1 MITGLVK
8 SLSALWK
15 RCLADVGGATAIEFA
30 LLAAPMMTVLLGCFD
45 LGYQA
50 YLRSVVQG
58 ALNDVARTAS
68 LEAPA
73 LSCDGDT
80 LVEQV
85 QCAIKSRSDI
95 VARDATYEVKIKNY
109 FDFAGIGRSEKLVT
123 DYNKNGK
130 YDTGDCFVDLN
141 ENAIFDLNEDGI
153 DDDGSG
159 RAGVG
164 GADDVAFYEVTVRM
178 PRLFPIHYF
187 ISASPDYAITG
198 ETAIRNQPYAR
209 QKIPPTVCK

>member
-1 MITGLVK
+1 MVFGHAKALFG
-8 SLSALWK
+8 LWK
-15 RCLADVGGATAIEFA
+15 RCSTDVGGATAVEFA
-30 LLAAPMMTVLLGCFD
+30 ILAMPLMTVLLGCFD

-68 LEAPA
+68 LEAPDLA
-73 LSCDGDT
+73 CDGPT
-80 LVEQV
+80 LVAQV
-85 QCAIKSRSDI
+85 QCAIKRRSDV
-95 VARDATYEVKIKNY
+95 VATNATYEVEIKNY

-141 ENAIFDLNEDGI
+141 ENGIFDADA
-153 DDDGSG
+153 G
-159 RAGVG
+159 REGVG
-164 GADDVAFYEVTVRM
+164 GADDVAFYQVTVRM

-187 ISASPDYAITG
+187 VSASPDYAISG

-209 QKIPPTVCK
+209 QKTPPTVCK